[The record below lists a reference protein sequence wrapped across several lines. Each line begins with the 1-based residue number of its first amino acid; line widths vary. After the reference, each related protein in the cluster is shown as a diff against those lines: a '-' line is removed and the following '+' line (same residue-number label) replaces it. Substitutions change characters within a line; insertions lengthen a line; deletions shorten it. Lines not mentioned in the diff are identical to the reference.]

1 MCTAI
6 SFTTKDHYFGR
17 NLDLDHHY
25 KEEVVITSRNFP
37 LFNVP
42 NKHYAIIGMAT
53 IMKNYPLYYDA
64 TNEFG
69 LSMAGLNFPDNAY
82 YSPSNSNKN
91 NIPPYALIPY
101 LLCQCRNTEEALEI
115 IHQINIVN
123 KAFNDELPVTPLHWI
138 IADQNKAYTIESTQQ
153 GLQIFENSIGVLTN
167 NPPFPYHMYNLRN
180 FTALSNESPTN
191 KFAPAL
197 DLKPYSLGMGAF
209 GLPGDLSSSSRF
221 IKAAFIKWNSICEQ
235 DEMSSVCQFFHILGS
250 VSQQQGCVKTKL
262 GYEKTLYSS
271 CCNTDKGIYYYTTYE
286 NFQITAINM
295 FRYDLDSDRLA
306 RFPLRN
312 STTIFYEN

>member
-1 MCTAI
+1 
-6 SFTTKDHYFGR
+6 
-17 NLDLDHHY
+17 
-25 KEEVVITSRNFP
+25 
-37 LFNVP
+37 
-42 NKHYAIIGMAT
+42 
-53 IMKNYPLYYDA
+53 
-64 TNEFG
+64 
-69 LSMAGLNFPDNAY
+69 
-82 YSPSNSNKN
+82 
-91 NIPPYALIPY
+91 
-101 LLCQCRNTEEALEI
+101 
-115 IHQINIVN
+115 
-123 KAFNDELPVTPLHWI
+123 
-138 IADQNKAYTIESTQQ
+138 
-153 GLQIFENSIGVLTN
+153 
-167 NPPFPYHMYNLRN
+167 MYNLRN